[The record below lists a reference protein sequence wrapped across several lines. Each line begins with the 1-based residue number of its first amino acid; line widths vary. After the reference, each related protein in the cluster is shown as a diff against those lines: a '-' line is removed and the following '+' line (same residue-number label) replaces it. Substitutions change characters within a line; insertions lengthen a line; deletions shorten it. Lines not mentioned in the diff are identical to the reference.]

1 MRDKILKSK
10 CLHINLSNQATEI
23 HCDISVSGPEDFKN
37 EHGIKCIGVWDT
49 GSEGCLISPHLAKR
63 LNLIL
68 ISYKIV
74 VGVTGEETS
83 PEYLVNVFLPN
94 GDSFEGM
101 STLVGNRLADDEF
114 IIGMSIINKGD
125 FAITN
130 VNSKTTMSFRSPSVA
145 RINFQAEFDKA
156 KIEDEEFRRRQKKDT
171 KNTKKNHKRRLSR
184 KGSRKN

>member
-10 CLHINLSNQATEI
+10 YLHINLSNQATEI
-23 HCDISVSGPEDFKN
+23 ICEVTISSPEDFKN

-49 GSEGCLISPHLAKR
+49 GSEGCLISPVLSKK

-74 VGVTGEETS
+74 VGVTGEQMS
-83 PEYLVNVFLPN
+83 PEYLVNLFLPN
-94 GDSFEGM
+94 GDSFEDI
-101 STLVGNRLADDEF
+101 SALVGSSLADDEF

-145 RINFQAEFDKA
+145 RINFETEYKKA
-156 KIEDEEFRRRQKKDT
+156 IKEEEEINRKQKKST
-171 KNTKKNHKRRLSR
+171 RRNQKKRKR
-184 KGSRKN
+184 